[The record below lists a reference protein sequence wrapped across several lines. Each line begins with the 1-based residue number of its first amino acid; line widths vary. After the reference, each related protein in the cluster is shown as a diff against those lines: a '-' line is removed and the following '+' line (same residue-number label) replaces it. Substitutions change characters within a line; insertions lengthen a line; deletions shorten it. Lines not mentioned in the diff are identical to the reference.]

1 MDADF
6 IVISWLFFPTI
17 DWGKLSH
24 FLDAFDQCFCS
35 LEGDMNK
42 EEYKQHIIN
51 TVKQI
56 DDIKYLNRIL
66 NYVMKYLTRS
76 GK

>member
-1 MDADF
+1 
-6 IVISWLFFPTI
+6 
-17 DWGKLSH
+17 
-24 FLDAFDQCFCS
+24 
-35 LEGDMNK
+35 MNK

-51 TVKQI
+51 TVKQN